1 MIKRKEMVIQVKEE
15 LRRSTGEANWWPPL
29 GWGDKGRRG
38 SLGSQGWGVTH
49 QRLQPWWGCRLGV
62 GAEEEKWLETQR
74 IQTL

>member
-1 MIKRKEMVIQVKEE
+1 MTTTR
-15 LRRSTGEANWWPPL
+15 L
-29 GWGDKGRRG
+29 GRQRQKGQFG
-38 SLGSQGWGVTH
+38 KPGLGVTH